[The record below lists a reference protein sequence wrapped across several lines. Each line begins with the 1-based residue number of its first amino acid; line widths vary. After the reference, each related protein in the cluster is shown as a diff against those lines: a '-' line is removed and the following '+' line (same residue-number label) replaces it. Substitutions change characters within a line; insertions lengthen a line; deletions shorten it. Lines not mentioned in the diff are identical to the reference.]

1 MKKTNAVLF
10 GLGCAGA
17 VAGMLAVSGC
27 KNAEDY
33 RNERAE
39 YAVRHF
45 EASKYQE
52 LAEGE
57 KVGLM
62 DCIRLALENNL
73 DMKVLDLEKDVAREM
88 RTAEMLG
95 MLPELNIT
103 DTWTGRSNVPASS
116 SEKVGE
122 GGLTYGYSTSQDR
135 NINYFNVDLALSV
148 LDFGLA
154 FFNTQQGEDRVL
166 MRQQRVDRAA
176 QNLTLDVVK
185 TYFQVAAAQKA
196 IKITKTLLEECRSRY
211 GLIEKLSRAR
221 EITPFRAFD
230 ETRRF
235 VEMEKRLT
243 NYVRSYENSCVELRS
258 LLGMYPSGQILVEDS
273 FLDTVPNMELPDIEL
288 MEQIALLQ
296 RPELYEIDI
305 QKHIN
310 IIECRKTILM
320 MFPNVRIYTDFTN
333 STNSF
338 LYHMSWYELGIRA
351 AYNLLKLPQHI
362 ARYMAYSSQVEAEE
376 ARSFAQAIG
385 VMAQV
390 RIAHANWIATRERFE
405 LDDKVYTTY
414 NQNLKWAEANRT
426 ITGELSALEL
436 DHMRLATA
444 ETEIERLMTLG
455 NYYVAYYRILNSMGV
470 RHLDS
475 KSLNQLRAEL
485 DYARVRAEEE
495 LAAAKA
501 SYDESRAVRVAE
513 NSAALTEQ
521 MEEEVINQPLTSF
534 NDVDF
539 IAIYNSSP
547 ENVNSLLKTTTDR

>member
-521 MEEEVINQPLTSF
+521 MEEEIVNQPLTSF

>member
-135 NINYFNVDLALSV
+135 NVNYFNVDLALSV

-310 IIECRKTILM
+310 IIE
-320 MFPNVRIYTDFTN
+320 
-333 STNSF
+333 
-338 LYHMSWYELGIRA
+338 
-351 AYNLLKLPQHI
+351 
-362 ARYMAYSSQVEAEE
+362 
-376 ARSFAQAIG
+376 
-385 VMAQV
+385 
-390 RIAHANWIATRERFE
+390 
-405 LDDKVYTTY
+405 
-414 NQNLKWAEANRT
+414 
-426 ITGELSALEL
+426 
-436 DHMRLATA
+436 
-444 ETEIERLMTLG
+444 
-455 NYYVAYYRILNSMGV
+455 
-470 RHLDS
+470 
-475 KSLNQLRAEL
+475 
-485 DYARVRAEEE
+485 
-495 LAAAKA
+495 
-501 SYDESRAVRVAE
+501 
-513 NSAALTEQ
+513 
-521 MEEEVINQPLTSF
+521 
-534 NDVDF
+534 
-539 IAIYNSSP
+539 
-547 ENVNSLLKTTTDR
+547 